1 MIKELLINDFFIIY
15 NEIQELYEQ
24 DLKIKINTSL
34 KLLRLY
40 NQMTEL
46 HNYIIERILKVIPNF
61 FDSNH
66 IFNEEEKIIY
76 NHILE
81 NKIEIDN
88 QNITIEE
95 LLENEDIQLKIKG
108 LEKLKLI
115 F

>member
-1 MIKELLINDFFIIY
+1 
-15 NEIQELYEQ
+15 
-24 DLKIKINTSL
+24 
-34 KLLRLY
+34 
-40 NQMTEL
+40 MTEL

-61 FDSNH
+61 FDSNY
-66 IFNEEEKIIY
+66 IFNDEEKMIY